1 MVSTQRVARKMQDL
15 QRRISD
21 ARESCRVLDEQLAV
35 WVEAFEDARLRSLMA
50 ETPQSDHEL
59 AEVRRH
65 YDVARRERERR
76 GEEIDKM
83 VQERDR
89 LLREWTPKEVS

>member
-1 MVSTQRVARKMQDL
+1 MPSQRLTRRLEDL
-15 QRRISD
+15 QRRIER
-21 ARESCRVLDEQLAV
+21 ARESARILDEQLAV
-35 WVEAFEDARLRSLMA
+35 WTEAFEEARLRSLMS

-59 AEVRRH
+59 ADIRRH

-76 GEEIDKM
+76 GLEIDQM

-89 LLREWTPKEVS
+89 LLREWTPKEVL